1 MPFGFL
7 CKINQKHSPTAR
19 YMRYLP
25 IDNQLFVNNRQRL
38 VSLLKPKS
46 LVVLN
51 ANDIMPTNADGSM
64 GFRQNSDLFYLT
76 GVDQEETQLVLFP
89 DHPDPKFR
97 ELLFLRETSEL
108 IEIWEGHKL
117 TKAEAEQVTGIPQK
131 QIYWNS
137 QFEQIFAQVVFEAE
151 HVYLNTNEH
160 TRAGIEVQT
169 RDARYINEFRQK
181 YPLHQLERLAPLM
194 HYLRA
199 IKQPQEIPLIQTA
212 IDITDKMFRRLLGFI
227 KPGVWEYEIEAEM
240 MHEYLKNRSR
250 GAAYSPIIASGAN
263 ACVLH
268 YVDNSQQCQDGDV
281 ILLDIGAEY
290 ANYNADMTRSL
301 PVNGRF
307 TERQRA
313 VYDAV
318 LRVMKEATQMLRPGN
333 LWDDYHRE
341 VGKVMESELI
351 GLGLLDKAEVEKQD
365 PDTPLYKKY
374 FMHGTSHFLGL
385 DVHDVGNKYRKMEPG
400 MVFTVEPGIYIR
412 EEKLG
417 IRLENNVLIT
427 ESGNVDLM
435 ANIPLEAAE
444 IEELMNK

>member
-1 MPFGFL
+1 
-7 CKINQKHSPTAR
+7 
-19 YMRYLP
+19 MRYLP
-25 IDNQLFVNNRQRL
+25 IDNQLFIANRQRL
-38 VSLLKPKS
+38 TQLLKPKS

-51 ANDIMPTNADGSM
+51 ANDIMPTNADGTM
-64 GFRQNSDLFYLT
+64 TFRQNNDLFYLS
-76 GVDQEETQLVLFP
+76 GVDQEETRLVLFP
-89 DHPDPKFR
+89 EHPDPKFR

-131 QIYWNS
+131 QIYWMN
-137 QFEQIFAQVVFEAE
+137 QFETIFIQLVYEADC
-151 HVYLNTNEH
+151 VYLNTNEH
-160 TRAGIEVQT
+160 TRAGVAVQT
-169 RDARYINEFRQK
+169 QDARYVDEFRQK
-181 YPLHQLERLAPLM
+181 YPLHRLERLAPLM
-194 HYLRA
+194 HQLRA
-199 IKQPQEIPLIQTA
+199 IKQPQELPLIQKA
-212 IDITDKMFRRLLGFI
+212 IDTTETMFRRLLTFI

-240 MHEYLKNRSR
+240 MHEFLKNRSR

-268 YVDNSQQCQDGDV
+268 YIDNSAQCQDGDV

-290 ANYNADMTRSL
+290 ANYNADMTRSV

-307 TERQRA
+307 TPRQRA

-333 LWDDYHRE
+333 LWDEYHRE

-351 GLGLLDKAEVEKQD
+351 GLGLLDKAEVAKQD
-365 PDTPLYKKY
+365 PDAPLYKKY

-417 IRLENNVLIT
+417 IRLENNVLLT
-427 ESGNVDLM
+427 PSGNIDLM
-435 ANIPLEAAE
+435 AGIPVEADE
-444 IEELMNK
+444 IESMMNR

>member
-1 MPFGFL
+1 
-7 CKINQKHSPTAR
+7 
-19 YMRYLP
+19 MRHLP
-25 IDNQLFVNNRQRL
+25 IDNQLFVQNRRRL
-38 VSLLKPKS
+38 SALLKPKS
-46 LVVLN
+46 LVVVN
-51 ANDIMPTNADGSM
+51 ANDIMPTNADGTM
-64 GFRQNSDLFYLT
+64 PFRQNNDLFYLT
-76 GVDQEETQLVLFP
+76 GVDQEETRFVLFP

-97 ELLFLRETSEL
+97 EVLFLRETSEL

-117 TKAEAEQVTGIPQK
+117 TKDEAVQTTGLPK
-131 QIYWNS
+131 NQIYWTH
-137 QFEQIFAQVVFEAE
+137 QFEQIFGQMVFEADY
-151 HVYLNTNEH
+151 VYLNTNEH
-160 TRAGIEVQT
+160 TRATVDVQT
-169 RDARYINEFRQK
+169 RDARYIEAFKQS
-181 YPLHQLERLAPLM
+181 YPLHHLERLSPLM

-199 IKQPQEIPLIQTA
+199 IKQPQEVALIQQA
-212 IDITDKMFRRLLGFI
+212 IDITDSMFRRLLGFI

-240 MHEYLKNRSR
+240 MHEFLRHRSR

-268 YVDNSQQCQDGDV
+268 YIDNSAQCQDGDV
-281 ILLDIGAEY
+281 ILLDLGAEY
-290 ANYNADMTRSL
+290 ANYNADMTRSV

-307 TERQRA
+307 TARQRA

-318 LRVMKEATQMLRPGN
+318 LRVLTEAKQMLRPGN

-351 GLGLLDKAEVEKQD
+351 GLGLLDRSEVDKQD
-365 PDTPLYKKY
+365 PEAPLYKKY

-427 ESGNVDLM
+427 ESGNTDLM
-435 ANIPLEAAE
+435 ANIPLQADE
-444 IEELMNK
+444 IEELMNA